1 MQNSISGGQLEQSNK
16 PRPLFTL
23 PSFSKKHSAWSQ
35 PALRGLIDKARTR
48 MSSRGPIPGNG
59 LSKAIVRVG
68 RRVLL
73 DEEAF
78 FLWLA
83 EQNQKRNGN

>member
-1 MQNSISGGQLEQSNK
+1 MEQSNK
-16 PRPLFTL
+16 PRLLLTV
-23 PSFSKKHSAWSQ
+23 PSFSKKHPAFSQ
-35 PALRGLIDKARTR
+35 PSLRALIDKARSR

-59 LSKAIVRVG
+59 LSSAIVRLG

-78 FLWLA
+78 FQWLA
-83 EQNQKRNGN
+83 EQNKERNAD